1 MPHDLAFVV
10 CATRGAA
17 CSRRFYAAWDAMNM
31 EDEIQI
37 GFAAGEGYA
46 RYAAVAFGVF
56 RTVKR
61 SAAWGGGD

>member
-1 MPHDLAFVV
+1 
-10 CATRGAA
+10 
-17 CSRRFYAAWDAMNM
+17 M

-37 GFAAGEGYA
+37 GFAAGEGHA
-46 RYAAVAFGVF
+46 QYAAVVFGVF

>member
-1 MPHDLAFVV
+1 
-10 CATRGAA
+10 
-17 CSRRFYAAWDAMNM
+17 MNM